1 MLQEIL
7 FYWFVYSSSKYLPN
21 ASYVRNTLHHHWQNA
36 SFVTYRGP
44 CGGTSSSQN
53 QLLGRLNTMSTE
65 NPKANRK
72 VCSSPRYKYS
82 WSLQGFWRTDW
93 KIKSTAMAITYS
105 VSVIMLIRSRPRGWV
120 WIYAYVKNGVC
131 HHPTVP
137 LLAVSGLPTL
147 HIFFGFRGCG
157 HQLFALLHFKKI
169 GRLFSF
175 CVS

>member
-1 MLQEIL
+1 MLQEIF
-7 FYWFVYSSSKYLPN
+7 FYWFVYSSNKYLPN
-21 ASYVRNTLHHHWQNA
+21 ASYALNMLHHHWQNA

-44 CGGTSSSQN
+44 CGGTSSSQS

-105 VSVIMLIRSRPRGWV
+105 VSVIMLIWSRRGWV
-120 WIYAYVKNGVC
+120 WIYAYVKMVSV
-131 HHPTVP
+131 TIP
-137 LLAVSGLPTL
+137 LCLFLLCLGSLPL
-147 HIFFGFRGCG
+147 I
-157 HQLFALLHFKKI
+157 
-169 GRLFSF
+169 FSF
-175 CVS
+175 GS